1 MLEEV
6 EEEVLSHLVARALEE
21 SNTPEEAA
29 GTFYKIL
36 GDLGIFLSSTAP
48 SADNSDDDG
57 KPSAT
62 TLAQSASFT
71 CPVCYYERKAEEKFV
86 TACPNK
92 EHSLCYDC
100 AEKYIQAHAQ
110 SGQAD
115 IGCFEQDCD
124 HELEPL
130 EIALVLGQG
139 DAENGRRHTLYEQI
153 IGMKTISS
161 IATHPDV
168 YATCP
173 KERCGWT
180 VARSRPGETE
190 KATCGE
196 CDFDFCTNCRHEYH
210 YRTSC
215 IERAQLHQE
224 WQAWGLTGRSEYWVH
239 ENGTLQKASKTA
251 QECKRIEAVTK
262 AEQMDEAY
270 KIMNCRLCPHCRR
283 LVQKIG
289 GCNAMRCGYDTDT
302 GGNKQDG
309 CMKSFNWDDAPPYES
324 VPARKHVIK
333 HAPPPTNEKKKA
345 HDQWKCDVCNEDICG
360 LRFECINCASFFI
373 CEACDN
379 NRNEWD
385 HTENH
390 IFRIHAAPK

>member
-1 MLEEV
+1 MAAAMCWNTDPPEALIDIFHGETHEAVDRLRSLMLLEV

-215 IERAQLHQE
+215 IERPSFTRNGKPGAL
-224 WQAWGLTGRSEYWVH
+224 QAGPSIGFMKMEH
-239 ENGTLQKASKTA
+239 F
-251 QECKRIEAVTK
+251 KRRARPLKNVN
-262 AEQMDEAY
+262 A
-270 KIMNCRLCPHCRR
+270 LRR
-283 LVQKIG
+283 
-289 GCNAMRCGYDTDT
+289 
-302 GGNKQDG
+302 
-309 CMKSFNWDDAPPYES
+309 
-324 VPARKHVIK
+324 
-333 HAPPPTNEKKKA
+333 
-345 HDQWKCDVCNEDICG
+345 
-360 LRFECINCASFFI
+360 
-373 CEACDN
+373 
-379 NRNEWD
+379 
-385 HTENH
+385 
-390 IFRIHAAPK
+390 